1 MFSATVYA
9 TQALHGLVY
18 GMLLFLV
25 SSGLTLVFGMMGI
38 LNIAHAAFYMLGA
51 YLAYTTVVATGN
63 FWLSLLVAPLVV
75 GALGALVERWLLR
88 RTHAFGHAYELLLTF
103 GLFYMIGEAVR
114 WIWGNYTLQVA
125 MPAGLGGSVP
135 FMGGQYPV
143 YRLFILVFS
152 TAICVLMGLVLLRTR
167 VGIVIRSAVSD
178 AQMVSALGINTPV
191 VTLGVFAVGSAL
203 AAVAGVIAAPFLQA
217 DPAMGAA
224 ILTDAFVVIVIG
236 GFGSLLGALLA
247 SLMIGELQSFGILW
261 FPQFALVFQ
270 FLLMAAVLILRPQG
284 LFGEKG

>member
-1 MFSATVYA
+1 MSSLSIYT
-9 TQALHGLVY
+9 TQGLHGLVY

-51 YLAYTTVVATGN
+51 YLAYTTVQATGN
-63 FWLSLLVAPLVV
+63 FWLSLLVAPLAV

-103 GLFYMIGEAVR
+103 GLFYMVGEAVR
-114 WIWGNYTLQVA
+114 WIWGSYTLQIAV
-125 MPAGLGGSVP
+125 PTILSGSVP
-135 FMGGQYPV
+135 FMGSQYPI
-143 YRLFILVFS
+143 YRLFILGVS
-152 TAICVLMGLVLLRTR
+152 GLICLGMTLVLMRTR

-178 AQMVSALGINTPV
+178 AHMVEALGINTPLV
-191 VTLGVFAVGSAL
+191 SLGVFSVGSAL

-217 DPAMGAA
+217 DPSMGAA

-270 FLLMAAVLILRPQG
+270 FLLMAGVLILRPQG